1 MCVQIQMSSR
11 DKMFAG
17 TDDKIALKRI
27 MLEKLDDH
35 LQIQASFQFSFFKF
49 AQLLLIDW
57 IFKYEK
63 KSHRVTWYWLT
74 NM

>member
-1 MCVQIQMSSR
+1 MSSR

-49 AQLLLIDW
+49 AQAQLLLID
-57 IFKYEK
+57 
-63 KSHRVTWYWLT
+63 
-74 NM
+74 

>member
-1 MCVQIQMSSR
+1 MSSR

-49 AQLLLIDW
+49 AQLLLLID
-57 IFKYEK
+57 
-63 KSHRVTWYWLT
+63 
-74 NM
+74 

>member
-1 MCVQIQMSSR
+1 MSSR

-35 LQIQASFQFSFFKF
+35 FKIPSFQYSKNH
-49 AQLLLIDW
+49 Q
-57 IFKYEK
+57 K
-63 KSHRVTWYWLT
+63 KIIVRFYPILKGQKEEE
-74 NM
+74 N

>member
-1 MCVQIQMSSR
+1 MSSR

-35 LQIQASFQFSFFKF
+35 FKIPSFQYSK
-49 AQLLLIDW
+49 I
-57 IFKYEK
+57 IKKIIRHKYSNFRFYPILKGQKEEE
-63 KSHRVTWYWLT
+63 
-74 NM
+74 N

>member
-1 MCVQIQMSSR
+1 
-11 DKMFAG
+11 MFAG

-63 KSHRVTWYWLT
+63 KIT
-74 NM
+74 